1 MFAEPSASAQ
11 GRGVDRRLEP
21 SIGAPGG
28 GYAVSA
34 LLAIGIHAGVLFGW
48 PKGFLFEP
56 AEYGVV
62 RGESAM
68 EVALIAASPISED
81 EPAESDEPAELHEP
95 IDEVEEESAD
105 PEHVSAQ
112 LAPPPPQPPEAV
124 QEIPKPQ
131 QMQEAKS
138 QATPSSSS
146 AMPSPKL
153 KTAPIERKDISSAG
167 RNPARSGNHSSSV
180 NATSG
185 IITTKPAYL
194 HNPHPPYPELSR
206 KAGHTGVVILRVSV
220 SESGRVAA
228 VSLIKSSGY
237 SLLDDRA
244 RTTVQRWIFRPA
256 RRDGRPVATRVDVPV
271 RFSLNR

>member
-1 MFAEPSASAQ
+1 MNILAEPSASGQ
-11 GRGVDRRLEP
+11 GRGVERP
-21 SIGAPGG
+21 PIGASGG

-48 PKGFLFEP
+48 PKGLLLEP

-62 RGESAM
+62 IGESAI
-68 EVALIAASPISED
+68 EVALIAAPLSED
-81 EPAESDEPAELHEP
+81 EPAESHEP
-95 IDEVEEESAD
+95 IQSHEPMDEVEEESD
-105 PEHVSAQ
+105 PEQVPAP
-112 LAPPPPQPPEAV
+112 LAPQTPQPPEAV
-124 QEIPKPQ
+124 QEMPKPEQ
-131 QMQEAKS
+131 KQEAKP
-138 QATPSSSS
+138 QPIPSSSS
-146 AMPSPKL
+146 AMPSPKRQ
-153 KTAPIERKDISSAG
+153 TAPLARKDVSSAG

-185 IITTKPAYL
+185 SLTTKPAYL

-220 SESGRVAA
+220 SESGRVAE

-256 RRDGRPVATRVDVPV
+256 RRDGRPVATQVDVPV
-271 RFSLNR
+271 RFSLDR

>member
-1 MFAEPSASAQ
+1 MNMFAEPSASGQ
-11 GRGVDRRLEP
+11 GRGVERRFEP

-34 LLAIGIHAGVLFGW
+34 LLAIGIHVGVLFGW
-48 PKGFLFEP
+48 PKGRPFEP

-68 EVALIAASPISED
+68 EVALIVASPISED
-81 EPAESDEPAELHEP
+81 EPAESNEPAKSHKP
-95 IDEVEEESAD
+95 MDEVEEESD
-105 PEHVSAQ
+105 PEPVP
-112 LAPPPPQPPEAV
+112 APTPQPPEAV
-124 QEIPKPQ
+124 QKIPKPEQ
-131 QMQEAKS
+131 IQEAKS
-138 QATPSSSS
+138 QATPSRFS

-153 KTAPIERKDISSAG
+153 KTASIERKDVLSVG
-167 RNPARSGNHSSSV
+167 RNPERSGNHSSSV